1 MLLTLLIIKPINIE
15 LLKYNHKTAYA
26 KDNIQIYEGV
36 LMRKYL
42 VSEILDDYVYDN
54 KYYGKK
60 VQEVEQLNYEIKTA
74 LERYQGLIET
84 MPENQDLKK
93 QIEVLVKRQIAE
105 EEQLGKLLEKK
116 RKAEEIINLVGQPH
130 KTVLYYHYMQ
140 GKTFEEIACM
150 FRYSRKRI
158 YQLHTEGMEAIT
170 SKYIAINQ

>member
-54 KYYGKK
+54 KYYGEK

-93 QIEVLVKRQIAE
+93 
-105 EEQLGKLLEKK
+105 
-116 RKAEEIINLVGQPH
+116 RKAWD
-130 KTVLYYHYMQ
+130 
-140 GKTFEEIACM
+140 
-150 FRYSRKRI
+150 
-158 YQLHTEGMEAIT
+158 
-170 SKYIAINQ
+170 